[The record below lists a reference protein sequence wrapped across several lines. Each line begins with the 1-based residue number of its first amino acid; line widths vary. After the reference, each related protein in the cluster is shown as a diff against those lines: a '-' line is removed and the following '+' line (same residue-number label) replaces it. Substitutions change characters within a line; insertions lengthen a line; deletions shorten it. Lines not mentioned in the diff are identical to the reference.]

1 MKIRKVLS
9 MALALI
15 LVFAFVPVVSLAEN
29 MGDLAYEAA
38 QMRKLDNVW
47 ADLDAAEAAAMNAGE
62 SRNEVINAVYAAALS
77 NALVDKDGFS
87 DFTKD
92 GFFFT
97 VDGMYCAYNYRLQ
110 NEIDNTAAPI
120 PEDQQLVTIKG
131 NGNGEQ
137 LKDAESPDVLLV
149 APYYGHDSSFTDQY
163 KHEAQSIAD
172 ATGGE
177 YTLIQSTA
185 ATGPAI
191 VENYL
196 DKGVVI
202 YDSHGSA
209 SGTSSYLCLTTKE
222 GITQEDFSNG
232 WAVNAGSAAYI
243 DGRYVQN
250 HVAGTLSNCMVWM
263 AICEGM
269 KLSGRGTT
277 GTALLAAGAGVVYG
291 YSQSVTFAGDYKYEE
306 VFWNVMKEGGT
317 VAEAFQTMKD
327 RWGVPDPHGDAYPIV
342 MSDVDAFPTNPDSEQ
357 TVYCDWTMFGSVDPV
372 ALESFSLDVNSAEMY
387 VGRTASVSF
396 GRVPDNANAYE
407 LVWTSAN
414 ENIATVN
421 GNNRR
426 ATITGI
432 NPGNTTVTCTVMVDG
447 NVFGTATVAV
457 TVNVDTSLFD
467 SLNVEGGSIS
477 FGTSETYSFIA
488 EEGEGRFYAKSGNA
502 GVGSTTSSL
511 TATINMNAGETLTFD
526 YKYSSETNYDWFN
539 FEANGQQLI
548 HVSGTNDSN
557 WQTFTYTATANGA
570 VTFVW
575 SFSKDGS
582 VNNGDDCVKID
593 EVAYSGDTGFAGD
606 VDGDGSVTVSDAIL
620 VQRHALGINFLDESL
635 MEVADFDGDGNVTTS
650 DALLIARAA
659 MGLN

>member
-1 MKIRKVLS
+1 MKTRRVLS

-29 MGDLAYEAA
+29 MGDLAYEAE

-47 ADLDAAEAAAMNAGE
+47 ADLDAAEAAAINAGE

-77 NALVDKDGFS
+77 NGLVDKDGFS

-131 NGNGEQ
+131 NGNGTQ
-137 LKDAESPDVLLV
+137 LKDAESPNVLLV

-163 KHEAQSIAD
+163 KREAQSIAD
-172 ATGGE
+172 VTGGD

-191 VENYL
+191 VENYI
-196 DKGVVI
+196 DRGVVI
-202 YDSHGSA
+202 YDSHGTA

-250 HVAGTLSNCMVWM
+250 HVADTLSNCIVWM

-277 GTALLAAGAGVVYG
+277 GTALLEAGAGIVYG
-291 YSQSVTFAGDYKYEE
+291 YSQSVTFVGDYKYEE
-306 VFWNVMKEGGT
+306 TFWNSMKEGGT
-317 VAEAFQTMKD
+317 VAEAYQAMTD
-327 RWGVPDPHGDAYPIV
+327 RWGFPEPHGDAYPIV
-342 MSDVDAFPTNPDSEQ
+342 MSDVDAFPANPDAPQ
-357 TVYCDWTMFGSVDPV
+357 TVYCEWTLFGNTEPV
-372 ALESFSLDVNSAEMY
+372 ALESFTLDVNSAEMY
-387 VGRTASVSF
+387 VGRTANVSF

-426 ATITGI
+426 ATITGV
-432 NPGNTTVTCTVMVDG
+432 NPGTTTVTCTVMVDG
-447 NVFGTATVAV
+447 NVFGTANVAV
-457 TVNVDTSLFD
+457 TVNVDTTLFE
-467 SLNVEGGSIS
+467 SLNVAGGSIN
-477 FGTSETYSFIA
+477 FGTSESYPFIA
-488 EEGEGRFYAKSGNA
+488 EEGEGRYYAKSGNG
-502 GVGSTTSSL
+502 GVNSSSSSI
-511 TATINMNAGETLTFD
+511 TATVNMNAGETLTFD
-526 YKYSSETNYDWFN
+526 YKYGSENNYDWFN
-539 FEANGQQLI
+539 FEVNGTQKI
-548 HVSGTNDSN
+548 HVSGTSN
-557 WQTFTYTATANGA
+557 TGWQTYTYTATATGA

-575 SFSKDGS
+575 SFTKDSSQSSGI
-582 VNNGDDCVKID
+582 DCVMID
-593 EVAYSGDTGFAGD
+593 EVAYSGGTSLLGD
-606 VDGDGSVTVSDAIL
+606 VDGDGSVSINDAIL
-620 VQRHALGINFLDESL
+620 VQRHALGINLLSEDAL
-635 MEVADFDGDGNVTTS
+635 EVADFDGDGSVSTS
-650 DALLIARAA
+650 DAVLIARAA
-659 MGLN
+659 MGL

>member
-1 MKIRKVLS
+1 MKTRRVLS

-77 NALVDKDGFS
+77 NGLVDKDGFS

-131 NGNGEQ
+131 NGNGTQ
-137 LKDAESPDVLLV
+137 LKDAESPDVLLI
-149 APYYGHDSSFTDQY
+149 APYYGHDGSFTDQY
-163 KHEAQSIAD
+163 KREAQSIAD
-172 ATGGE
+172 ATGGD

-202 YDSHGSA
+202 YDSHGTQ
-209 SGTSSYLCLTTKE
+209 SGDSSYLCLTTNQ
-222 GITQEDFSNG
+222 GITQEDYSNG
-232 WAVNAGSAAYI
+232 WAVNAGGAAYI
-243 DGRYVQN
+243 DGRYVEN
-250 HVAGTLSNCMVWM
+250 HATDTLSNCIVWM

-269 KLSGRGTT
+269 KRQGRGTT
-277 GTALLAAGAGVVYG
+277 GTALLAAGAGIVYG
-291 YSQSVTFAGDYKYEE
+291 YSQSVTFVGDYMYEE

-317 VAEAFQTMKD
+317 VAQAFQTMKD
-327 RWGVPDPHGDAYPIV
+327 EYGVPDPRGDAYPIV
-342 MSDVDAFPTNPDSEQ
+342 MSDVDPFPANPDSEQ
-357 TVYCDWTMFGSVDPV
+357 TVYCDWTMFGNVDPV

-387 VGRTASVSF
+387 VGRTASVAF

-414 ENIATVN
+414 EDIATVS

-457 TVNVDTSLFD
+457 TVNVDTTLYD
-467 SLNVEGGSIS
+467 ALNVEGGSIS
-477 FGTSETYSFIA
+477 FGTNESYPFIA
-488 EEGEGRFYAKSGNA
+488 EEGEGRYYAKSGNGGA
-502 GVGSTTSSL
+502 NSTTSALS
-511 TATINMNAGETLTFD
+511 ATVNMNAGETLTFE
-526 YKYSSETNYDWFN
+526 YKYSSENNYDWFI
-539 FEANGQQLI
+539 FEANEEQLI
-548 HVSGTNDSN
+548 RVSGTGNSN
-557 WQTFTYTATANGA
+557 WQTFTYTATANGP
-570 VTFVW
+570 VEFMWKFT
-575 SFSKDGS
+575 KDSSQSSGL
-582 VNNGDDCVKID
+582 DCVMVD
-593 EVAYSGDTGFAGD
+593 EVAYSGDTGHAGD

-620 VQRHALGINFLDESL
+620 VQRHALGINLLDESL

-650 DALLIARAA
+650 DALLITRAA
-659 MGLN
+659 MGL